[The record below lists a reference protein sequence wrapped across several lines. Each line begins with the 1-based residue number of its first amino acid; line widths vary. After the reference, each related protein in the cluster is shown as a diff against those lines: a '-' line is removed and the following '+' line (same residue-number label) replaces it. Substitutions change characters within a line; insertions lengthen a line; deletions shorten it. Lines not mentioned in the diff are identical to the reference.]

1 MLNSIKNYFN
11 FKEAGTTFKKEIIGG
26 LSTFMAMAYILA
38 VNPGML
44 SNAAGGHYAGVFF
57 LGTAVSALF
66 GTMLMGLYAKVPLAL
81 APGMGVNA
89 FFTYTVAT
97 GVLNIGLEA
106 ALVATFISGILYMII
121 AVTPLR
127 QIIANLLP
135 KNIKLAIGAMIGL
148 FLAYI
153 GLNDSGIIVS
163 DATSP
168 GFLPPHGVMSATA
181 TKLGNLADPF
191 VIISCVTLLLVFV
204 LHFMKVKGAALI
216 AMLSA
221 VIMLAIAKG
230 AGVADAS
237 NAFTLNDYK
246 SFGEFKELSTSMWS
260 SFGKSLSNGK
270 IYIAIFVFLYVDFF
284 DTTGSLFAIGRQAN
298 VDKRKD
304 FFIKANAVD
313 AASTMFGSMMLTS
326 TTTTYIESSVGV
338 SQGARTGFASIVT
351 GLCFALAIAMWPVMS
366 PIMPIIHSQAG
377 VASAHADIMPVTGP
391 ILVLVGSLM
400 LSQLKHF
407 DWGQTIDIPTLF
419 LILTIGML
427 SYSISTGIAVGII
440 MHYIMN
446 WVLFIRQL
454 IKKKP
459 SEANDMEIVMSNDVK
474 KVDNHEPTSLKKR
487 LFNPIMIGMF
497 ILSIT
502 YFATMPLYAY

>member
-44 SNAAGGHYAGVFF
+44 SSAAGGHYAGVFF

-121 AVTPLR
+121 AITPLR

-163 DATSP
+163 DAFTP
-168 GFLPPHGVMSATA
+168 ATGVIVSATA

-191 VIISCVTLLLVFV
+191 VIISCITLLLVFV

-237 NAFTLNDYK
+237 NAFTINDYK
-246 SFGEFKELSTSMWS
+246 SFGEFKELSTNMWS

-304 FFIKANAVD
+304 FFLKANAVD

-326 TTTTYIESSVGV
+326 TTTTYMESSVGV
-338 SQGARTGFASIVT
+338 SQGARTGFASLVT
-351 GLCFALAIAMWPVMS
+351 GLCFALAIAMWPIMS
-366 PIMPIIHSQAG
+366 PIMPIVHSQVG
-377 VASAHADIMPVTGP
+377 VASAHHDIMPVTGP

-446 WVLFIRQL
+446 WVLFIRQH
-454 IKKKP
+454 IKKKE
-459 SEANDMEIVMSNDVK
+459 SSTNDMEIVMSTDVK
-474 KVDNHEPTSLKKR
+474 EVKNHGPTSLKKR
-487 LFNPIMIGMF
+487 LFNPVMIGMF